1 MRHSHLPLFSPTNQ
15 PPRLITYY
23 PASSHLP
30 QDPREGWGKEA
41 APPNL
46 KGTGSAP
53 SLCETQT
60 QDEKWGASTPD
71 KKCVGGGGEA
81 GSFHLLA
88 LSLAPGCQTG
98 EEGGNKRSNASL
110 GRGCE

>member
-1 MRHSHLPLFSPTNQ
+1 MGGIH
-15 PPRLITYY
+15 PR
-23 PASSHLP
+23 
-30 QDPREGWGKEA
+30 QEV
-41 APPNL
+41 
-46 KGTGSAP
+46 
-53 SLCETQT
+53 
-60 QDEKWGASTPD
+60 
-71 KKCVGGGGEA
+71 CVWGGGA